1 MCERMGGCGWFVS
14 ALHVMD
20 YSDQWKVDQSADWL
34 DKFRRCNRTN
44 RHVSSRHFS
53 RSFVYFSPQVL
64 SLFPFLLPP
73 SPLLSLSFSFSFYL
87 YFYLS
92 FPQRSSFIYSCQ
104 PYHPRHAL
112 PGQPFSRVKNEQQK
126 SRVTREKKLRS
137 RPRAEIFSSVNSFPP
152 SLFRPYK
159 WNLEIAWVLTV
170 AFGREIENDH
180 QHCSVFWSAFLPS
193 FGFSNF

>member
-1 MCERMGGCGWFVS
+1 
-14 ALHVMD
+14 
-20 YSDQWKVDQSADWL
+20 
-34 DKFRRCNRTN
+34 
-44 RHVSSRHFS
+44 VSSRHFS

-64 SLFPFLLPP
+64 SLSLSLPPASLPP
-73 SPLLSLSFSFSFYL
+73 SLSLSFSFSFYL

-159 WNLEIAWVLTV
+159 WNLEIA
-170 AFGREIENDH
+170 
-180 QHCSVFWSAFLPS
+180 
-193 FGFSNF
+193 